1 MKKQFLYA
9 KGFTKSVQ
17 SSVEFLIKHVSRSNG
32 EAEGIGGTAQ
42 RKDVGWVKLSV
53 KPGARCRFGA
63 GI

>member
-1 MKKQFLYA
+1 MKTRFLYA

-17 SSVEFLIKHVSRSNG
+17 SAVEFLIKHVQCSNG

-53 KPGARCRFGA
+53 KPGARC
-63 GI
+63 